1 MGIKGVLKN
10 IKKYGAYGTWKLYRQ
25 RDEERRHVAD
35 QQRAFLEKEKEQG
48 AFTGDEPEYKEYLRR
63 LDEPKGFKAYLRE
76 LHDRVTRDEL
86 PRIYEEA
93 SKAPVE
99 DKIIVMERGYAPSPS
114 SAHLA
119 EVLESQGRYRIVY
132 MSMEIR
138 NCTFLKYYNNV
149 KEFIRELGT
158 AKAVLITT
166 ANDYL
171 SYIDLRPET
180 KVIQLWHGVGTFKK
194 IGYSTISS
202 RSFGLSQQY
211 RDEFDQYKNYS
222 YVTIASEEQAW
233 IFEDAMHISRDSGIL
248 APVGISRTDL
258 FYDDEY
264 KAEARRRLNEFCP
277 GINGRKIL
285 LYAPTFRGTVN
296 NAKAPDK
303 LDVEA
308 FGEALSEDYVLLIK
322 HHSVCENRRP
332 PIPEK
337 WAGSFA
343 YDINA
348 STEISIEDL
357 LVLADVCITDYSSI
371 AFEYSILERPILF
384 FAYDLD
390 DYIDERGMYLDY
402 SELTPGPVCRTNKEM
417 IEYIKALPGSFEGE
431 YADEIHAFRQKY
443 VNRCD
448 GHATE
453 RTIALIEK

>member
-1 MGIKGVLKN
+1 MGVKGVLKN
-10 IKKYGAYGTWKLYRQ
+10 IRKYGPVGTWKLYRQ
-25 RDEERRHVAD
+25 RDAERKHVAD
-35 QQRAFLEKEKEQG
+35 QQRAFIAEEKKQG
-48 AFTGDEPEYKEYLRR
+48 FLAGSDPEYQEYLKM
-63 LDEPKGFKAYLRE
+63 LDDPKGFKEYLKR
-76 LHDRVTRDEL
+76 LHDRVIRDEL
-86 PRIYEEA
+86 PQIYEEA

-119 EVLESQGRYRIVY
+119 EVLEAQGKYRVIY

-138 NCTFLKYYNNV
+138 NCTYLKYYKNV
-149 KEFIRELGT
+149 KDFIRELGT
-158 AKAVLITT
+158 ARAVLIST

-171 SYIDLRPET
+171 SHIELRPET

-194 IGYSTISS
+194 IGYSTVTSK
-202 RSFGLSQQY
+202 SFGPNQQY
-211 RDEFDQYKNYS
+211 REEFNQYRNYS

-248 APVGISRTDL
+248 APVGIARTDL
-258 FYDDEY
+258 FFDEDY
-264 KAEARRRLNEFCP
+264 RKEARKQLDEICP
-277 GINGRKIL
+277 GIGGRRII

-308 FGEALSEDYVLLIK
+308 LGRALSDDYVLLIK
-322 HHSVCENRRP
+322 HHGVCENSRP
-332 PIPEK
+332 AIPEPLK
-337 WAGSFA
+337 DNFA
-343 YDINA
+343 YDMNA
-348 STEISIEDL
+348 VSSFSIEKML
-357 LVLADVCITDYSSI
+357 MLADICITDYSSL

-390 DYIDERGMYLDY
+390 EYIDERGMYLDY
-402 SELTPGPVCRTNKEM
+402 DELTPGPVCRTNAEM
-417 IEYIKALPGSFEGE
+417 IDYIQALPSSFRGQYEAEIKAFH
-431 YADEIHAFRQKY
+431 DKW
-443 VNRCD
+443 VDNCD